1 MRLVEIQFED
11 RFAPTPEQLHEL
23 QMAWVYGS
31 EFKVDDKGDLP
42 YWSTF
47 LVDIEKM
54 PVVPYKVRRLVL
66 NTAAPPL
73 GLDTDTAARVP
84 AINQKV
90 NVTVPG
96 LGLLLL
102 NEVQAATDICTDALN
117 DMLKEGWRI
126 VAVCPQPDQRR
137 PDYVLGRVKQAEA

>member
-1 MRLVEIQFED
+1 VRLVEIKFEHD
-11 RFAPTPEQLHEL
+11 FVPTPEQLHEL

-31 EFKVDDKGDLP
+31 EFKLDEEGRLP
-42 YWSTF
+42 WWSSF
-47 LVDIEKM
+47 LVDIDKM
-54 PVVPYKVRRLVL
+54 PVVPYKVERLVL
-66 NTAAPPL
+66 NTSSASL

-84 AINQKV
+84 AFNHRV

-102 NEVQAATDICTDALN
+102 NEVQAATDICTDSLN

-137 PDYVLGRVKQAEA
+137 PDYVLGRVKQAEG